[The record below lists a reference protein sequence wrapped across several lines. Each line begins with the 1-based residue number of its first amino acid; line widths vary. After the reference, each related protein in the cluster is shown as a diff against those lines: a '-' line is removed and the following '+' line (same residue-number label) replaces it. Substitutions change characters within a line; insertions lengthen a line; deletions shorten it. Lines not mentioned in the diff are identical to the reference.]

1 MYSKAFTK
9 QKFHLM
15 FCKALEKGNS
25 VYWTPVDWRVEP
37 KLVVFP
43 GSGVNGW
50 MLDSN
55 SQM

>member
-1 MYSKAFTK
+1 MYLKALTK

-25 VYWTPVDWRVEP
+25 VHWIPVDWRVEP
-37 KLVVFP
+37 KLVAFP